1 VNHDELQARMA
12 ADELQDRL
20 EEARSPSEGDMQV
33 SMSVRE
39 YALANGLQPQ
49 NVYYYIRSGK
59 IHQRPCGEC
68 GRKVIDIAEADA
80 IFKKKEP
87 EEES

>member
-1 VNHDELQARMA
+1 MA

-20 EEARSPSEGDMQV
+20 EAVRQGPDEFDMQV

-49 NVYYYIRSGK
+49 NVYYYIRNGK